1 MDIDYNELFGID
13 ADTGDKG
20 PGAAEPAA
28 EQNAGDAEKPT
39 ESEGN
44 GAAASEEDGGGSDS
58 TSAEATE
65 DDDSAPD
72 DKGTDKAPQTK
83 EERAKFAAAR
93 RQAEK
98 DAAVEA
104 ARKAERERM
113 NAIIKELGIAP
124 KEGAKPLET
133 VEELEAYRKD
143 LAARRLSKKIVDGT
157 ATAEDFAA
165 VTPKDAR
172 PPVDTGRVA
181 EKPTQATEA
190 NAAEEAIIAAQ
201 IAEIHALDGSVSTID
216 DLLKMPNAKAFG
228 DYVRKGNSFVDAYK
242 LANMDKLLASA
253 RESASASAINKA
265 RSKDHLTATET
276 RGSGAVSVPADELAL
291 YRELMPDASE
301 ADIIKHYNKYI
312 KK

>member
-39 ESEGN
+39 ESEAN

-172 PPVDTGRVA
+172 LPVDTGKDA
-181 EKPTQATEA
+181 ETTTPATTNED
-190 NAAEEAIIAAQ
+190 AIIAAQ

>member
-1 MDIDYNELFGID
+1 MDIDYNELFGIEASAD
-13 ADTGDKG
+13 ADTGDKE
-20 PGAAEPAA
+20 PGLGEALPSAEPAA
-28 EQNAGDAEKPT
+28 EQATGTPGATQENAEKST
-39 ESEGN
+39 E
-44 GAAASEEDGGGSDS
+44 
-58 TSAEATE
+58 T
-65 DDDSAPD
+65 DDDGAESGEQDEGGQEPAPE
-72 DKGTDKAPQTK
+72 DKATKKTPQTK

-104 ARKAERERM
+104 ARQAERERM

-143 LAARRLSKKIVDGT
+143 LAAQRLSKKIVDGT

-165 VTPKDAR
+165 VTPKNAQVDAKTTT
-172 PPVDTGRVA
+172 PPTTNED
-181 EKPTQATEA
+181 
-190 NAAEEAIIAAQ
+190 AIIAAQ
-201 IAEIHALDGSVSTID
+201 IAEIHGLDGSINSVD

-242 LANMDKLLASA
+242 LANMDKLIASA

-265 RSKDHLTATET
+265 RSKDHLTATAT
-276 RGSGAVSVPADELAL
+276 RGSGAVTVPADELAL
-291 YRELMPDASE
+291 YRELMPDATE
-301 ADIIKHYNKYI
+301 ADIIKHYNKYVR
-312 KK
+312 K